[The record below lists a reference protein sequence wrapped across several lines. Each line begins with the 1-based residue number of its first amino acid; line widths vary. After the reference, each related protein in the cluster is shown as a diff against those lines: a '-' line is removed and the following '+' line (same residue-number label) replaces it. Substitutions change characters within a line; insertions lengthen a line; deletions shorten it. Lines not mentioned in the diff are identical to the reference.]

1 MSQSSQLSGARDIQE
16 VLNRRSDLSTF
27 VVHLSRE
34 FEESPAKENLRAI
47 IAEGM
52 LRAKTARG
60 WARHVSEEKRGKTQN
75 VVCFTETPLDH
86 IYLQAGPIKDRDFQF
101 QPYGVAFTK
110 MQARRRGINPVW
122 YVDESPSGRDWNI
135 TFALNELTRVAVDE
149 DFQKSQLAHLLP
161 FFEPMYRRKGKDS
174 EWSTYEWW
182 WEREWRYVGDF
193 YFNPGTDV
201 AFYLCPESDI
211 TEFNALLEKTKRNAG
226 DSPPPCID
234 PAWGLERI
242 LAHLL
247 KLNPKD
253 ISPFAN
259 QE

>member
-1 MSQSSQLSGARDIQE
+1 MLAAIYPCSVARDIQE

-34 FEESPAKENLRAI
+34 FEGSPAKDNLRKI
-47 IAEGM
+47 IAEGS

-60 WARHVSEEKRGKTQN
+60 WARYVSDKKRGETQN

-86 IYLQAGPIKDRDFQF
+86 IYLQAGPIKDREFQF
-101 QPYGVAFTK
+101 QPYGIALTK

-122 YVDESPSGRDWNI
+122 YVDESPSGRDWTI
-135 TFALNELTRVAVDE
+135 TSALNELLESAVGVN
-149 DFQKSQLAHLLP
+149 FQNSPLVHLLP
-161 FFEPMYRRKGKDS
+161 FFEPMYRRKGRDS

-182 WEREWRYVGDF
+182 WEREWRHVGHF

-211 TEFNALLEKTKRNAG
+211 QEFNALLEKTKRNVG
-226 DSPPPCID
+226 DPPPPCID

-247 KLNPKD
+247 KLPSKD
-253 ISPFAN
+253 ISPFAD
-259 QE
+259 